1 MIELFFGASL
11 LVNIFLSWYGYN
23 LLKDRI
29 QLVGVLK
36 NFSPLIKDYEG
47 HLEALTKMDL
57 YFGEPTIM
65 ALIDHTKEVR
75 LQLDD
80 LLQSVEVEES
90 TNDNEEE

>member
-1 MIELFFGASL
+1 MIELLFGGSL
-11 LVNIFLSWYGYN
+11 LINTFLGWYGYN

-29 QLVGVLK
+29 QLVNILK
-36 NFSPLIKDYEG
+36 NFSPLVKDYEG

-75 LQLDD
+75 LRLED
-80 LLQSVEVEES
+80 LMQSVEVEE
-90 TNDNEEE
+90 NQDDEKE